1 MIEYWDLYDINR
13 NSLGRKHERGKPM
26 ETGTFHIVVNILSI
40 NNDGKILITKRH
52 ESKPHGNKW
61 EITGGSVV
69 AGEKSV
75 DGAVRE
81 LHEETGL
88 TATPGQ
94 LVFRGTI
101 IREPSGCLHDFYLFR
116 KDFCEKDIVLQEN
129 ETTDFRLVDK
139 EELLVMARE
148 GKFLDFLYERLFK
161 LFPEIFKPLN

>member
-40 NNDGKILITKRH
+40 ND
-52 ESKPHGNKW
+52 
-61 EITGGSVV
+61 
-69 AGEKSV
+69 
-75 DGAVRE
+75 DVRE

-88 TATPGQ
+88 TATSGQ
-94 LVFRGTI
+94 LEFRGTI

-129 ETTDFRLVDK
+129 ETTDFRLVDT